1 MSLKLFLSLNGLFF
15 NVSLYFIPK
24 TFKRPQSR
32 VISSSTT
39 VNSWM
44 LFFYLFI
51 CFFCFFILFYFYV
64 FIYFFLSLL
73 CLFVLL
79 LRFVAFDFVFILY
92 WHILFLCAFKFV
104 FFFLLTRRFHFVV
117 DGVRFN
123 VPLVRK

>member
-1 MSLKLFLSLNGLFF
+1 MGFFSMFLYTLFQKRLKGHSQESSVLA
-15 NVSLYFIPK
+15 
-24 TFKRPQSR
+24 PQLI
-32 VISSSTT
+32 VGCF
-39 VNSWM
+39 
-44 LFFYLFI
+44 FFYLFI

-64 FIYFFLSLL
+64 FIYLFFPFSPLL
-73 CLFVLL
+73 VC
-79 LRFVAFDFVFILY
+79 FVAFDFVFILY